1 MWWPWCWRLIGLQ
14 CIIPDERLWMLM
26 NSEQTLCSQMK
37 IRTHER
43 SRRIFL
49 KDLKIFLKTV
59 HQAWKERGT
68 SVHKEPWRRRV
79 AQIVEKMHIVSGI
92 LSDKELWWWCWG
104 VMRSIGF
111 GRETL
116 SPRVWHFCLKLKPLT
131 CSKKLIKVIWTPAF
145 LPLWSRS
152 RSDQFWVRDC
162 SENFEF
168 RKNS

>member
-26 NSEQTLCSQMK
+26 NSEHCAARWKYVHMK
-37 IRTHER
+37 DPEGF
-43 SRRIFL
+43 FL

-79 AQIVEKMHIVSGI
+79 AQIVEKMHIVSGF

-116 SPRVWHFCLKLKPLT
+116 SPWVWHFCLKLKPLT
-131 CSKKLIKVIWTPAF
+131 CSKKLIKVIWTTAF
-145 LPLWSRS
+145 FTLVIKIKIWSILSKGLLRE
-152 RSDQFWVRDC
+152 FWI
-162 SENFEF
+162 
-168 RKNS
+168 